1 MRNIWKVRRV
11 GALRTAAPGPTRL
24 RCASLVLALIL
35 APGVLG
41 NACTANWWE
50 RPEEALDYL
59 EGLIYRPGADPTLSL
74 RYWFVRQRLT
84 SRFLLTGSVEQG
96 YALPADRIRNPT
108 GLAWGDATIHLGWY
122 MAVLATEHYL
132 IRGGRLIVI
141 PGAPNP
147 SVVEPFSA
155 LGNAQ
160 SELYFALAALERLD
174 RSGEAAFASPVPCA
188 LSAIDRPGFF
198 IRDDVPSNFSVANV
212 PVYISDFSAPTQ
224 RTLSAG
230 AVDNY
235 LIDGNTLYNK
245 EMSQDQ
251 VYHLLFGLAFVRR
264 YMSGVVAGN
273 VDLGWWAEALAE
285 RLVAKL
291 RDDNWRIENPAC
303 AKRVDRGE
311 DARAFAY
318 GASRA
323 VSALSFGRVN
333 IQSGIDRSLWFALIP
348 YADAGL
354 VGGPLVES
362 TSYTDNLHMLMTLAA
377 VGRGWDE
384 VTANRLI
391 FYAGIYD
398 WYAYPLAYVA
408 LHGKPLEWMFYET
421 LLRYR
426 VFAMLNA
433 SPWEGP
439 SSYGFSP
446 GWRST
451 HRFLRSRSL
460 QERTPEDL
468 PTEYNGLD
476 FLLLHNLSII
486 AEL

>member
-1 MRNIWKVRRV
+1 M
-11 GALRTAAPGPTRL
+11 GASSGFRI
-24 RCASLVLALIL
+24 ASFCLALVLTS
-35 APGVLG
+35 G
-41 NACTANWWE
+41 ACTSNWWE

-59 EGLIYRPGADPTLSL
+59 ESLFVRPGADATLPL
-74 RYWFVRQRLT
+74 RYWFVRSRLT
-84 SRFLLTGSVEQG
+84 SRFLRTGSAAQG
-96 YALPADRIRNPT
+96 FALPADRIRNPT

-122 MAVLATEHYL
+122 MAVLATEHHL
-132 IRGGRLIVI
+132 IANGRLPVI

-174 RSGEAAFASPVPCA
+174 QQGEAAFATPVPCG

-198 IRDDVPSNFSVANV
+198 IRDDVPGDFTIANV
-212 PVYISDFSAPTQ
+212 PTYISDFSAPTQ
-224 RTLSAG
+224 KTETAG
-230 AVDNY
+230 TVENY
-235 LIDGNTLYNK
+235 LVNSNVIYNK

-273 VDLGWWAEALAE
+273 VDLGWWAEILAE
-285 RLVAKL
+285 RLVTKM
-291 RDDNWRIENPAC
+291 RDDGWRIENPAC
-303 AKRVDRGE
+303 AKRVTRGE

-323 VSALSFGRVN
+323 VSAMSFGRIN
-333 IQSGIDRSLWFALIP
+333 IQGAIDRSLWFALIP

-354 VGGPLVES
+354 IGGPLVES
-362 TSYTDNLHMLMTLAA
+362 TSYTDNLHMLMALAA

-384 VTANRLI
+384 ITANRLV

-408 LHGKPLEWMFYET
+408 LHGRPIEWMFYEPF
-421 LLRYR
+421 LRER
-426 VFAMLNA
+426 VFSMLNS

-476 FLLLHNLSII
+476 FLLLYNLSII